1 MDALHASLDRMKESS
16 VIMDDKYWDIKL
28 ADGETPVAAECK
40 DKTIYLQAGE
50 FFIQMERKGYYGDRC
65 FYAHV
70 ILPEGFHHEDLNLDW
85 RHETWDTST
94 LEFCRLRRRYTWRYR
109 SYFFVDLFRPLVE
122 QHLCQ
127 EHKIVG
133 PVQVLDDLRSVLRVL
148 MRRRHT
154 DPTDTFRKNLQWMR
168 RRCAAA
174 AAAAAALNTDWDVKL
189 EEGDVMMAPEHISDR
204 SIRLRTVDGFTVNI
218 GVYSY
223 SCDSLVGHVE
233 APRNSLHLTSC
244 QDARWIRMTAVCGAA
259 QMLEEARTIIKDVM
273 RENAE
278 LARTKKCEMIK
289 ILREELMMKVCH
301 PRRVAAW
308 TAAGFDPFE

>member
-1 MDALHASLDRMKESS
+1 MDASLDRMKESS
-16 VIMDDKYWDIKL
+16 VTMDDKYWDIKL
-28 ADGETPVAAECK
+28 ADGETPVAVECK

-50 FFIQMERKGYYGDRC
+50 FFIKIELKGWC

-85 RHETWDTST
+85 RYETWDTST
-94 LEFCRLRRRYTWRYR
+94 LEFCRPHRRYTWRYR
-109 SYFFVDLFRPLVE
+109 SYFFADLFHPLVE

-133 PVQVLDDLRSVLRVL
+133 PVQVLDDARSVIRVL

-168 RRCAAA
+168 RHYATTAPNR
-174 AAAAAALNTDWDVKL
+174 DWDVKL
-189 EEGDVMMAPEHISDR
+189 EDGDVMMAPQDIGDR
-204 SIRLRTVDGFTVNI
+204 SIRLTTADGFTVNV
-218 GVYSY
+218 GMFSY
-223 SCDSLVGHVE
+223 SSSLVGHVE

-244 QDARWIRMTAVCGAA
+244 QDVRWIRMIAVCGAA

-273 RENAE
+273 QKNAE
-278 LARTKKCEMIK
+278 LARTKKCEMTRM
-289 ILREELMMKVCH
+289 LREELMMEACH

-308 TAAGFDPFE
+308 CEAGFDPFD